1 MTRRY
6 FSQKE
11 INKVKNGMKIT
22 YYEEYYKPSTR
33 HGIPTAIIIV
43 VSNVE
48 TIEKKKYKKNKY
60 YYGTKDCPYCKRNYN
75 ALYLKLHIKKYC
87 KALR

>member
-11 INKVKNGMKIT
+11 INKVKNGMKVT

-48 TIEKKKYKKNKY
+48 TIEKKN
-60 YYGTKDCPYCKRNYN
+60 
-75 ALYLKLHIKKYC
+75 IKKINIIM
-87 KALR
+87 ALKIVHIVNETIMHYI

>member
-6 FSQKE
+6 FSQRE
-11 INKVKNGMKIT
+11 INTVKNGMKVT

-48 TIEKKKYKKNKY
+48 TIKKKK
-60 YYGTKDCPYCKRNYN
+60 
-75 ALYLKLHIKKYC
+75 IKKIDIIM
-87 KALR
+87 ALKIVHIVKETIMAYI